1 MSGKFADQIKA
12 TRANGGEARV
22 KAAETF
28 VSPPQPAPDTLRP
41 SDEPRR
47 QLNIRIPESVYEEI
61 RRKNYET
68 RIPMQDLIVDA
79 WRRANPLPPA

>member
-1 MSGKFADQIKA
+1 MSKFSEQIKA
-12 TRANGGEARV
+12 TRAQGGEARV

-28 VSPPQPAPDTLRP
+28 VTPPAAVDEPVKA
-41 SDEPRR
+41 DEPRR

-79 WRRANPLPPA
+79 WRRAHPAE

>member
-1 MSGKFADQIKA
+1 MSKFSEQIKA
-12 TRANGGEARV
+12 TRAQGGEARV

-28 VSPPQPAPDTLRP
+28 VTPPAAADEPTKPA
-41 SDEPRR
+41 DEPRR
-47 QLNIRIPESVYEEI
+47 QLNIRIPESVYEDI

-79 WRRANPLPPA
+79 WKRAHPTD